1 MQGVRRVG
9 LKLLAT
15 VESSEDCLLC
25 LSRNLPRRGV
35 WVLSSGSYESSVFVG
50 KEGKVGRGV
59 WVVSSGFVGVVRVYR
74 EGRESRPR
82 RVGCVVRLCRS
93 RPSMLVWSP

>member
-35 WVLSSGSYESSVFVG
+35 WVLSSVFVG
-50 KEGKVGRGV
+50 VVCVCRERKVGRGMC
-59 WVVSSGFVGVVRVYR
+59 VG
-74 EGRESRPR
+74 
-82 RVGCVVRLCRS
+82 
-93 RPSMLVWSP
+93 